1 MDANAHDRPE
11 EPTRWQ
17 RFKERSRD
25 EFQLVVRNNQTY
37 DEVGS
42 YNLTPLNIYVAVS
55 TLVFLVAV
63 VVFLLIAFTPL
74 RQYIPGYADVVE
86 RREVNELQAIIGELS
101 EQVETRNLYID
112 NLSRTLN
119 GEVVTAED
127 IEEQSELVDTSTL
140 EPVALSEEEIRLRRE
155 MDLQRVGQRARSGS
169 GDTAADV
176 PTPGSNLVTLAQLVF
191 TTPVNGE
198 ISAGYR
204 PTSDHWGVDVLAPK
218 NTPIKAARP
227 GIVFMSEY
235 TNANGNVIGIQHD
248 NDLVTFYKHNSSLLK
263 KVGDRVKAGEAVAII
278 GNTGTQSSGPH
289 LHFEMWH
296 RQRPVDPTDYLRF

>member
-1 MDANAHDRPE
+1 MDADAHDRPE
-11 EPTRWQ
+11 ATTRWQ
-17 RFKERSRD
+17 RFKDRSRD

-42 YNLTPLNIYVAVS
+42 YNLTPLNIYVAIS
-55 TLVFLVAV
+55 TVVVLVAI

-74 RQYIPGYADVVE
+74 RRYIPGYADVVE

-101 EQVETRNLYID
+101 EEIETRNLYID

-119 GEVVTAED
+119 GEVITAED
-127 IEEQSELVDTSTL
+127 IEEQSELVDTAAL

-155 MDLQRVGQRARSGS
+155 MDLQRVGQRARSGGGEGS
-169 GDTAADV
+169 GDA

-227 GIVFMSEY
+227 GVVFMSEY

-248 NDLVTFYKHNSSLLK
+248 NDLVTFYKHNSRLLK
-263 KVGDRVKAGEAVAII
+263 QVGDRVKAGEAVAII

-296 RQRPVDPTDYLRF
+296 RQRPVDPTEFLRF